1 MNRHVFRTL
10 AGLSVAGL
18 LTTGAGIAQAQQ
30 VVQAR
35 VISATPIRETTG
47 SDVSYNVTYE
57 YQGRQYTTRTTSRP
71 GATIPVQASAYGVTT
86 SGATTA
92 PVQPQSQLQ
101 PYPVEANNNG
111 QPYQQQYQYQQ
122 DPQSQQQYQSQGS
135 GSPWDSVV
143 PEPGV
148 VVSNAPAP
156 VYVQPA
162 PVYAPPVYVQ
172 PAYTYPYAQPYVYPP
187 VGISL
192 NLGYSRGWGG
202 GYYGRGYG
210 YRGYGYRGYGGYR
223 GGWHR

>member
-1 MNRHVFRTL
+1 MNKLVFRTL
-10 AGLSVAGL
+10 AGLSVAGTL
-18 LTTGAGIAQAQQ
+18 AAGAGLAQAQQ
-30 VVQAR
+30 ATQYVQAR

-71 GATIPVQASAYGVTT
+71 GATIAIQSGAYGV
-86 SGATTA
+86 TTA

-101 PYPVEANNNG
+101 AYPVEANNNG
-111 QPYQQQYQYQQ
+111 QPYEQQYEQ
-122 DPQSQQQYQSQGS
+122 DPQYQPQYAQQG
-135 GSPWDSVV
+135 GNSPWDNVV

-148 VVSNAPAP
+148 VVGQSAP
-156 VYVQPA
+156 VYARPA

-210 YRGYGYRGYGGYR
+210 GYRGGYGYRGYGGHR

>member
-1 MNRHVFRTL
+1 MNRHVFRAL
-10 AGLSVAGL
+10 AGLSVAGTL
-18 LTTGAGIAQAQQ
+18 ATGAGLVHAQQ
-30 VVQAR
+30 SQYVQAR

-57 YQGRQYTTRTTSRP
+57 YNGRQYTTRTNSRP
-71 GATIPVQASAYGVTT
+71 GATIAVQANAYGVTT
-86 SGATTA
+86 A
-92 PVQPQSQLQ
+92 PVAPQSQLQ
-101 PYPVEANNNG
+101 PYPVEADNG
-111 QPYQQQYQYQQ
+111 PQYANQYPY
-122 DPQSQQQYQSQGS
+122 PAPSA
-135 GSPWDSVV
+135 SPWDNVV

-148 VVSNAPAP
+148 VISNAPAP

-210 YRGYGYRGYGGYR
+210 GYGYRGYGG
-223 GGWHR
+223 WHR

>member
-1 MNRHVFRTL
+1 MNRHVFRILT
-10 AGLSVAGL
+10 GLSAAGL
-18 LTTGAGIAQAQQ
+18 LATGASVAQAQQ

-71 GATIPVQASAYGVTT
+71 GATIPIQASAYGV
-86 SGATTA
+86 TTA

-101 PYPVEANNNG
+101 PYPVEANNG
-111 QPYQQQYQYQQ
+111 PQYQEQYQQ
-122 DPQSQQQYQSQGS
+122 GQYPQGQYQQGAN
-135 GSPWDSVV
+135 SPWDSVV

-156 VYVQPA
+156 VYTQPA

-172 PAYTYPYAQPYVYPP
+172 PAYPYPYAQPYVYPP

-202 GYYGRGYG
+202 GGY
-210 YRGYGYRGYGGYR
+210 YRGHRH
-223 GGWHR
+223 GWRY

>member
-10 AGLSVAGL
+10 AGLSVVGL

-111 QPYQQQYQYQQ
+111 QPYQQPYQYQQ
-122 DPQSQQQYQSQGS
+122 DPQSQQQYQGS

-156 VYVQPA
+156 VYAQPV

-210 YRGYGYRGYGGYR
+210 YRGYDGYR

>member
-1 MNRHVFRTL
+1 MNKHVFRTL

-18 LTTGAGIAQAQQ
+18 LATGASVVQAQQ

-57 YQGRQYTTRTTSRP
+57 YNGRQYTTRTNSRP
-71 GATIPVQASAYGVTT
+71 GATIPVEVGAYGVTT
-86 SGATTA
+86 SPVA
-92 PVQPQSQLQ
+92 PQPQLQ
-101 PYPVEANNNG
+101 PYPVEANNSG
-111 QPYQQQYQYQQ
+111 QQQQYQQQYQ
-122 DPQSQQQYQSQGS
+122 QQQPQYAQPD
-135 GSPWDSVV
+135 GSPWDNVV

-172 PAYTYPYAQPYVYPP
+172 PAYTYPYAYPYAYPP

-202 GYYGRGYG
+202 
-210 YRGYGYRGYGGYR
+210 YRGYGYRHWR
-223 GGWHR
+223 

>member
-1 MNRHVFRTL
+1 MNKHVFRTL

-18 LTTGAGIAQAQQ
+18 LATGAGVAQAQQ

-57 YQGRQYTTRTTSRP
+57 YNGRQYTTRTDSRP
-71 GATIPVQASAYGVTT
+71 GATIPIQASAYGVTT
-86 SGATTA
+86 A
-92 PVQPQSQLQ
+92 PVAPQSQLQ
-101 PYPVEANNNG
+101 PYPVEADSG
-111 QPYQQQYQYQQ
+111 QQQYQQ
-122 DPQSQQQYQSQGS
+122 PQYAPPGYAQPG
-135 GSPWDSVV
+135 GSPWDNVV
-143 PEPGV
+143 PEPGA

-172 PAYTYPYAQPYVYPP
+172 PAYTYPYAYPYAYPP

-202 GYYGRGYG
+202 
-210 YRGYGYRGYGGYR
+210 YRGYG
-223 GGWHR
+223 HRHWR

>member
-1 MNRHVFRTL
+1 MNKHVFRTL

-18 LTTGAGIAQAQQ
+18 LATGAGVAQAQQ

-35 VISATPIRETTG
+35 VISATPVRETTG

-57 YQGRQYTTRTTSRP
+57 YNGRQYTTRTNSRP
-71 GATIPVQASAYGVTT
+71 GATIPVEVSAYGVTT
-86 SGATTA
+86 SPVA
-92 PVQPQSQLQ
+92 PQPQLQ
-101 PYPVEANNNG
+101 PYPVEAYNSG
-111 QPYQQQYQYQQ
+111 QQQYQQQ
-122 DPQSQQQYQSQGS
+122 PQYAQPGGS
-135 GSPWDSVV
+135 AWDNVV

-172 PAYTYPYAQPYVYPP
+172 PAYTYPYAYPYAYPP

-202 GYYGRGYG
+202 
-210 YRGYGYRGYGGYR
+210 YRGYGYRHWR
-223 GGWHR
+223 

>member
-1 MNRHVFRTL
+1 MNTHVFRTL
-10 AGLSVAGL
+10 AGISAAAALAAG
-18 LTTGAGIAQAQQ
+18 TGLVHAQQNQ

-47 SDVSYNVTYE
+47 SDVNYNVTYE
-57 YQGRQYTTRTTSRP
+57 YNGRQYTTRMNSRP
-71 GATIPVQASAYGVTT
+71 GATISIQANAYGVTT
-86 SGATTA
+86 S
-92 PVQPQSQLQ
+92 PVAPQSQLQ
-101 PYPVEANNNG
+101 PYPVEADNG
-111 QPYQQQYQYQQ
+111 NGYPQY
-122 DPQSQQQYQSQGS
+122 G

-148 VVSNAPAP
+148 VVSDAPAPVYQPAPVYAAP

-162 PVYAPPVYVQ
+162 YP
-172 PAYTYPYAQPYVYPP
+172 YPYAYPYVYPP

-202 GYYGRGYG
+202 GYHRGG
-210 YRGYGYRGYGGYR
+210 WGGFR

>member
-1 MNRHVFRTL
+1 MNKHVFRTL

-18 LTTGAGIAQAQQ
+18 LATGAGVVQAQQ

-57 YQGRQYTTRTTSRP
+57 YNGRQYTTRTDSRP
-71 GATIPVQASAYGVTT
+71 GATIPIQASAYGVTT
-86 SGATTA
+86 A
-92 PVQPQSQLQ
+92 PVAPQSQLQ
-101 PYPVEANNNG
+101 PYPVEADSG
-111 QPYQQQYQYQQ
+111 QQQYQQQ
-122 DPQSQQQYQSQGS
+122 PQYAPPGYAQPG
-135 GSPWDSVV
+135 GSPWDNVV

-148 VVSNAPAP
+148 VVSNAPAAP
-156 VYVQPA
+156 VYAQPA

-172 PAYTYPYAQPYVYPP
+172 PGYAYPYAQPYVYPP

-202 GYYGRGYG
+202 
-210 YRGYGYRGYGGYR
+210 YR
-223 GGWHR
+223 GGWGHRHWR

>member
-1 MNRHVFRTL
+1 MNKHVFRTL

-18 LTTGAGIAQAQQ
+18 LATGAGVVQAQQ

-57 YQGRQYTTRTTSRP
+57 YNGRQYTTRTDSRP
-71 GATIPVQASAYGVTT
+71 GATIPVEVNAYGVTT
-86 SGATTA
+86 SPVA
-92 PVQPQSQLQ
+92 PQPQLQ
-101 PYPVEANNNG
+101 PYPVEANNSG
-111 QPYQQQYQYQQ
+111 QQQYQQYQQ
-122 DPQSQQQYQSQGS
+122 QQQQYAQPGGS
-135 GSPWDSVV
+135 AWDNVV

-148 VVSNAPAP
+148 VVSNAPAAPVYVRPAP

-172 PAYTYPYAQPYVYPP
+172 PGYAYPYAQPYVYPP

-202 GYYGRGYG
+202 GY
-210 YRGYGYRGYGGYR
+210 R
-223 GGWHR
+223 GGWGHRHWR

>member
-1 MNRHVFRTL
+1 MNKHVFRTL

-18 LTTGAGIAQAQQ
+18 LATGAGVVQAQQ

-57 YQGRQYTTRTTSRP
+57 YNGRQYTTRTNSRP
-71 GATIPVQASAYGVTT
+71 GATIPVEVGAYGVTT
-86 SGATTA
+86 SPVA
-92 PVQPQSQLQ
+92 PQPQLQ
-101 PYPVEANNNG
+101 PYPVEANNTG
-111 QPYQQQYQYQQ
+111 QQQQYQQQYQ
-122 DPQSQQQYQSQGS
+122 QQQPQYAQPG
-135 GSPWDSVV
+135 GSPWDNVV

-172 PAYTYPYAQPYVYPP
+172 PAYTYPYAYPYAYPP

-202 GYYGRGYG
+202 
-210 YRGYGYRGYGGYR
+210 YRGYGYRHWR
-223 GGWHR
+223 

>member
-1 MNRHVFRTL
+1 MNRLVFRTL
-10 AGLSVAGL
+10 AGLSVAGTL
-18 LTTGAGIAQAQQ
+18 AAGAGLAQAQQ
-30 VVQAR
+30 TAQYVQAR
-35 VISATPIRETTG
+35 VISATPVRETTG

-71 GATIPVQASAYGVTT
+71 GTTIAIQASAYGV
-86 SGATTA
+86 TTA

-101 PYPVEANNNG
+101 PYPVEANNG
-111 QPYQQQYQYQQ
+111 QQYEQQYQQ
-122 DPQSQQQYQSQGS
+122 DPQYQPQYSQQG
-135 GSPWDSVV
+135 GNSPWDNVV

-148 VVSNAPAP
+148 VVGQGAP
-156 VYVQPA
+156 VYSQPA

-202 GYYGRGYG
+202 GYYGRGY
-210 YRGYGYRGYGGYR
+210 RGYGGYR